1 MRVRKDVVLI
11 KKTRL
16 REALA
21 FATGVTE
28 ILGVIT
34 SGPLLL
40 GTARPSPVMCFNLL
54 CLWGILSL
62 TRPEGNT
69 LMPSLLPAGIYTT
82 FYSILL

>member
-40 GTARPSPVMCFNLL
+40 GTARPCPSY
-54 CLWGILSL
+54 
-62 TRPEGNT
+62 T
-69 LMPSLLPAGIYTT
+69 L
-82 FYSILL
+82 